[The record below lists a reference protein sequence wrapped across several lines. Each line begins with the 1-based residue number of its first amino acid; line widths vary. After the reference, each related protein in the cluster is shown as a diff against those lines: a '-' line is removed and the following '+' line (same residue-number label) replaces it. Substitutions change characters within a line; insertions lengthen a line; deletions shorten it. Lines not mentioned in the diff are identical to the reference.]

1 MTNFNPKGNQAMSKS
16 KMNLD
21 SRKAGSLT
29 LLVVVVLAGAVPL
42 FGQTIPPAG
51 SEDKLIAVLKS
62 DAPHKEKADA
72 CRQLAII
79 GTKDAVAPLAALLG
93 DEKLSHMARYG
104 LEPIPDPAVD
114 EALRDALGKL
124 KGRPLVGVI
133 GSIGVRRDA
142 RAVKPLANI
151 LMQHDSDPQVTKA
164 VVRALGKIG
173 NLDAADTLRMA
184 LAHVPGAN
192 QLALCEGLF
201 RCAEALAADGERAEA
216 IEIYDELR
224 ELEDAPHQVRAGALR
239 GAILTR
245 GKDGLGLLRQYLRS
259 DDYILFSAAVQT
271 AQELPGTGVSRALTT
286 GLSQLPA
293 DNQILV
299 VWTLG
304 KRADPVALLWLYT
317 LARKGEKTVRLEAI
331 RVLPQIGHVSAVP
344 VLLELLGDA
353 DRQISQA
360 AQEAFGALPGTA
372 ADAAVMAMFNSGET
386 SRRRAAIELMGRR
399 RMTDTVGELLEAAG
413 DAAAEIRP
421 AAIKTVGELG
431 GPAEL
436 PALLDLLMDLKAPED
451 LDAARQALSDVC
463 AKAADPDSCTQK
475 LIDLLDEARPAQKIV
490 LLRVLGGLG
499 GPNALEAVRKAV
511 DDRRSQVHVAAI
523 RALGTWKTADAAPIL
538 LALAKAAG
546 NPNDRTLCLR
556 GYLGFAAR
564 PDVPAG
570 QRLSMCRQAGGL
582 IERDDE
588 KRLLLGALGSINS
601 PGALALIMP
610 YLDDPAIRAEAC
622 TATVAIAENLLK
634 RRDNSKL
641 ALKLVKPLE
650 KVAQVSTNAEL
661 ARRAKALLRQAQ
673 KRARGR

>member
-1 MTNFNPKGNQAMSKS
+1 
-16 KMNLD
+16 MNLD

-29 LLVVVVLAGAVPL
+29 LLIGLLFAGAVQL

-51 SEDKLIAVLKS
+51 SEDRLIAVLKS
-62 DAPHKEKADA
+62 DAAHKEKVDA
-72 CRQLAII
+72 CRQLGII

-93 DEKLSHMARYG
+93 DEKLSHMARYA

-114 EALRDALGKL
+114 EALRDALGRL

-142 RAVKPLANI
+142 RAVGVLTI
-151 LMQHDSDPQVTKA
+151 MLHDPDAQVA
-164 VVRALGKIG
+164 QAAARALGKIG
-173 NLDAADTLRMA
+173 NRRATRALQSALRNA
-184 LAHVPGAN
+184 TAAN
-192 QLALCEGLF
+192 QHALCEGLF
-201 RCAEALAADGERAEA
+201 RCAEALGSRGERADA
-216 IEIYDELR
+216 IEIYDQLR

-245 GKDGLGLLRQYLRS
+245 GQDGLGLLRQHLRS
-259 DDYILFSAAVQT
+259 DDYILFSAAVQA
-271 AQELPGTGVSRALTT
+271 AQELPGTRVSRVLTA

-304 KRADPVALLWLYT
+304 KRVDPVALLCLYT

-331 RVLPQIGHVSAVP
+331 RVLPQSGHMSAVP
-344 VLLELLGDA
+344 VLAELLADA
-353 DRQISQA
+353 DDQISQT
-360 AQEAFGALPGTA
+360 AQEALGALPGREA
-372 ADAAVMAMFNSGET
+372 AAAVMAMFNSSQT

-399 RMTDTVGELLEAAG
+399 RMTDTVGELLKAAG
-413 DAAAEIRP
+413 GADPEIRP
-421 AAIKTVGELG
+421 AAIKAVGELG

-436 PALLDLLMDLKAPED
+436 PTLLDLLMDLETSDD

-463 AKAADPDSCTQK
+463 TKADDPESCTWK
-475 LIDLLDEARPAQKIV
+475 LAGALTKAGPAQKIV
-490 LLRVLGGLG
+490 LLRVLGAIG

-511 DDRRSQVHVAAI
+511 DDRRAEVHIAAI

-538 LALAKAAG
+538 LALAKAAD
-546 NPNDRTLCLR
+546 NPNDKTLCLR

-564 PDVPAG
+564 GDVPAG
-570 QRLSMCRQAGGL
+570 QRLSMCRKAGGL

-610 YLDDPAIRAEAC
+610 YLDDRATRAEAA

-641 ALKLVKPLE
+641 ASKLVQPLE
-650 KVAQVSTNAEL
+650 KVAQVSTNADL
-661 ARRAKALLRQAQ
+661 ARRAKALLRQVQ
-673 KRARGR
+673 KRTRGR

>member
-29 LLVVVVLAGAVPL
+29 LLIGLLFAGAVQS

-51 SEDKLIAVLKS
+51 SEDRLIAVLKS
-62 DAPHKEKADA
+62 DAAHKEKADA

-93 DEKLSHMARYG
+93 DEKLSHMARYA

-114 EALRDALGKL
+114 EALRDALGRL

-142 RAVKPLANI
+142 RAVGVLTI
-151 LMQHDSDPQVTKA
+151 MLHDPDAQVA
-164 VVRALGKIG
+164 QAAARALGRIG
-173 NLDAADTLRMA
+173 NRRATRALQSTLKNA
-184 LAHVPGAN
+184 PAAN

-201 RCAEALAADGERAEA
+201 RCAEAFAAGGERADA
-216 IEIYDELR
+216 IEIYDQLR
-224 ELEDAPHQVRAGALR
+224 ELEDAPHQVRGGALR

-245 GKDGLGLLRQYLRS
+245 GEDGLGLLQQHLRS

-271 AQELPGTGVSRALTT
+271 AQELPGTRVSRALTA

-304 KRADPVALLWLYT
+304 KRADPVALLSLYT

-331 RVLPQIGHVSAVP
+331 RVLPQSGHVSAVP
-344 VLLELLGDA
+344 VLVELLADA
-353 DRQISQA
+353 DGQISQA
-360 AQEAFGALPGTA
+360 AQEALGALPGSA
-372 ADAAVMAMFNSGET
+372 ADAAVMAMFNSGQT

-399 RMTDTVGELLEAAG
+399 RMTATVGELLKAAG
-413 DAAAEIRP
+413 GADAEIRP
-421 AAIKTVGELG
+421 AAIKAVGELG

-436 PALLDLLMDLKAPED
+436 PALLDLLMDLKASED
-451 LDAARQALSDVC
+451 LDAARQAVSEVC
-463 AKAADPDSCTQK
+463 AKAADPESCTQK
-475 LIDLLDEARPAQKIV
+475 LIDLLGEARPAQKIV
-490 LLRVLGGLG
+490 LLRVLAAVGN
-499 GPNALEAVRKAV
+499 PNALKAVRKAV
-511 DDRRSQVHVAAI
+511 DDPSTQVHAAAV
-523 RALGTWKTADAAPIL
+523 RALGTWKTADAAPHL

-546 NPNDRTLCLR
+546 NPNDKTLCLR

-564 PDVPAG
+564 PDLPAG
-570 QRLSMCRQAGGL
+570 ERLSMCRQGSRL
-582 IERDDE
+582 VERDDE

-601 PGALALIMP
+601 PAALALIMP
-610 YLDDPAIRAEAC
+610 YLEESAVRAEAC

-641 ALKLVKPLE
+641 APKLVKPLE

-661 ARRAKALLRQAQ
+661 ARRAKTLLRQAQ